1 MKWGIRWE
9 FLIIIGIIIC
19 LLIATLGL
27 SELGLLS
34 GSEKDDDT
42 VIYTGQN
49 GDTSSYTALESQLE
63 TAGSKYYKANYSGGV
78 SQNTFVSYS
87 KLKNSGYINSLI
99 DENGRNCTGYVE
111 ITKSGSIFGYVKC
124 SRYKTGGYDS
134 SHE

>member
-34 GSEKDDDT
+34 GGKNDDDT

-49 GDTSSYTALESQLE
+49 GDTSSYSVLESQLE
-63 TAGSKYYKANYSGGV
+63 EAGSKY
-78 SQNTFVSYS
+78 
-87 KLKNSGYINSLI
+87 
-99 DENGRNCTGYVE
+99 
-111 ITKSGSIFGYVKC
+111 
-124 SRYKTGGYDS
+124 
-134 SHE
+134 

>member
-34 GSEKDDDT
+34 GGKNDDDT

-49 GDTSSYTALESQLE
+49 GDTSSYSVLESQLE
-63 TAGSKYYKANYSGGV
+63 EAGSKYYKAHYPGGV
-78 SQNTFVSYS
+78 SKTTYVSFS
-87 KLKNSGYINSLI
+87 KLRSDGYIKSLT
-99 DENGRNCTGYVE
+99 DDNGRNCTGYVE
-111 ITKSGSIFGYVKC
+111 ITKGGSVFGYVKC

-134 SHE
+134 SYE